1 MSDPSPS
8 QAIFTVLIVST
19 LIFVFFRFCVGD
31 DTFAGDVRRFAA
43 GSHRPPSL
51 AASLFISRRPARPTP
66 IPLERTCLSCQ
77 TERQIRSTLMD
88 LICHA
93 EFAILPFVSLFV
105 CPHTKA
111 IITPKG
117 FSELRV
123 PLGSISAG
131 VKQDINL
138 TNVSHP
144 SAEQFLVSS
153 TAHSSGN
160 SSVQSKGT
168 ALFIT
173 VTTAASGRTD
183 KKKSNIRERASTESN
198 WVIPGQV
205 GVCHHS
211 AGASSSRSTYLDVP
225 SGQSN
230 AIAY

>member
-31 DTFAGDVRRFAA
+31 DTFVGDVRRFTA
-43 GSHRPPSL
+43 GSHRPP
-51 AASLFISRRPARPTP
+51 R
-66 IPLERTCLSCQ
+66 
-77 TERQIRSTLMD
+77 
-88 LICHA
+88 
-93 EFAILPFVSLFV
+93 
-105 CPHTKA
+105 
-111 IITPKG
+111 

-160 SSVQSKGT
+160 LSVQSKGT

-173 VTTAASGRTD
+173 VTTAASGRKNLT
-183 KKKSNIRERASTESN
+183 
-198 WVIPGQV
+198 P
-205 GVCHHS
+205 
-211 AGASSSRSTYLDVP
+211 ASSQNPFRTFFRYRQKKEQH
-225 SGQSN
+225 SGEGKHRE
-230 AIAY
+230 